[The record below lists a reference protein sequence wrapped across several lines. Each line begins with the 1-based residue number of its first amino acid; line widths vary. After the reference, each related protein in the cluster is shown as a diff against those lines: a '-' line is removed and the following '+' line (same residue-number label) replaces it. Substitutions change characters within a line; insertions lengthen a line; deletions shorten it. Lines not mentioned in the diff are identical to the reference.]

1 MGSLGFILLMAGM
14 VIMASIAYARVTGD
28 WDTITNNPAGA
39 FVVNCINS
47 TMDATGNKGNRLG
60 SSPTAAGVTGNSAS
74 DAEQRRLARLARF
87 DNPSLQTNMLDN
99 MKEE

>member
-1 MGSLGFILLMAGM
+1 
-14 VIMASIAYARVTGD
+14 MASIAYARVTGD
-28 WDTITNNPAGA
+28 WDTITKNPAGA

-47 TMDATGNKGNRLG
+47 TMEATGNK
-60 SSPTAAGVTGNSAS
+60 GNSAS